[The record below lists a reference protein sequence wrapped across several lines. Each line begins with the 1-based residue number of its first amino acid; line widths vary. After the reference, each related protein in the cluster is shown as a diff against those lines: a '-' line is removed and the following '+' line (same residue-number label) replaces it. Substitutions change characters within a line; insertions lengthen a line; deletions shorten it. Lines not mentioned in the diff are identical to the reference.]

1 MNYDLLRLGKTL
13 VKNAAYRNSFEF
25 GIVAMTEG
33 GKERGN
39 AIENLTI
46 KKTDE
51 ECNVKNDLMNTR
63 VMMSRHPAVVDNFPF
78 IKFLLDEQRM
88 MTLGASFRELCDIVE
103 ISESSTDKLACPLY
117 HIEYI
122 LYSALDSFLFKLNRK
137 YDFTH
142 GDISFLIRV
151 VRDVTVAILNPLE
164 RCIDTYKYH
173 VLELKI
179 GRATSEERKT
189 HKYYISDFKVYRDRF
204 STNTHNCY
212 FRKRAI
218 ESPIGFPDYP
228 QYTSIEMDDEELHR
242 QASLWVADMDDLSKE
257 VPEDEEQPSEPINN
271 KKEKPK
277 PGCDAS
283 EELIKTAAASIE
295 SSEDVRP
302 DMSFLFSRKNDN

>member
-1 MNYDLLRLGKTL
+1 LLT
-13 VKNAAYRNSFEF
+13 
-25 GIVAMTEG
+25 
-33 GKERGN
+33 
-39 AIENLTI
+39 AIIISQQNQ
-46 KKTDE
+46 KV
-51 ECNVKNDLMNTR
+51 N
-63 VMMSRHPAVVDNFPF
+63 
-78 IKFLLDEQRM
+78 
-88 MTLGASFRELCDIVE
+88 VE

-142 GDISFLIRV
+142 GDISFLIRII
-151 VRDVTVAILNPLE
+151 RDVTVVLLNPLE

-212 FRKRAI
+212 FRKRAL

-257 VPEDEEQPSEPINN
+257 VPEDDEPNDVPEEKENKN
-271 KKEKPK
+271 KKT
-277 PGCDAS
+277 AS
-283 EELIKTAAASIE
+283 SYDTESVIRDVASSIE
-295 SSEDVRP
+295 NVETERP
-302 DMSFLFSRKNDN
+302 DMSFLFSRKKDD